1 MGVRVGAVWRC
12 RVRGQDDFGHVG
24 VAAEAFGPGIPLGVE
39 RDAGQSVGHVDLD
52 ELGSRVPPRGSS
64 QRGSECGLC
73 WVGGLGSWRVRRRVS
88 ARVHESRCAATLVLR
103 CGVSIGLMVE
113 AAALRSL
120 VAVNRF
126 PWLRGAR
133 VVRGA
138 GVAPLAGGAFHRA
151 GRGFLVC
158 RPGGAAWR
166 LGCSF
171 CWWSVPDPFLDLR
184 EAPAFRAASRPA
196 ELDRLGEVL

>member
-1 MGVRVGAVWRC
+1 
-12 RVRGQDDFGHVG
+12 
-24 VAAEAFGPGIPLGVE
+24 
-39 RDAGQSVGHVDLD
+39 
-52 ELGSRVPPRGSS
+52 
-64 QRGSECGLC
+64 
-73 WVGGLGSWRVRRRVS
+73 
-88 ARVHESRCAATLVLR
+88 
-103 CGVSIGLMVE
+103 MVE
-113 AAALRSL
+113 AVARRSR

-138 GVAPLAGGAFHRA
+138 RVLPLA

-196 ELDRLGEVL
+196 ELDRLGEVP